1 MIKTELAVG
10 DSTWI
15 ELIYTMGQ
23 HSRKTSK
30 SASVTTN
37 DTISFSGEGWQP
49 SEDTIIMLDVNPQV
63 LDFGPLGEKR
73 RTKLETKI
81 KNLGDEKLELSIV
94 DYPPEFFKK
103 VKLSK
108 DEIKPNQTAKLKVE
122 LERETEDQRFQKS
135 ITLVAKGDTT
145 YRFTIPVKKGF
156 EDKVAAKKEAE
167 SGKEK
172 SDEE

>member
-1 MIKTELAVG
+1 
-10 DSTWI
+10 
-15 ELIYTMGQ
+15 
-23 HSRKTSK
+23 
-30 SASVTTN
+30 
-37 DTISFSGEGWQP
+37 
-49 SEDTIIMLDVNPQV
+49 MLDVNPRV

>member
-1 MIKTELAVG
+1 
-10 DSTWI
+10 
-15 ELIYTMGQ
+15 
-23 HSRKTSK
+23 
-30 SASVTTN
+30 
-37 DTISFSGEGWQP
+37 
-49 SEDTIIMLDVNPQV
+49 MLDVNPRV

-108 DEIKPNQTAKLKVE
+108 DKIKPNKTAKLKVE

-156 EDKVAAKKEAE
+156 EDKVAAKKKAE
-167 SGKEK
+167 SGKKEPDK
-172 SDEE
+172 K